1 MKEEIKKM
9 DQAVADSSSFIKRM
23 KNKDP
28 QQIAYEKTISDFWDT
43 SDVPQGS
50 LPVKI
55 ALYPSLESLNEEPKD
70 ELTETEHEY
79 YDRKRKI
86 LVEKMAIANDV
97 YLAHLQNYDQE
108 DPKNKSQKFLF
119 QFNEVG
125 NRLHKQF
132 NIVTERLRLPLEQPL
147 MTYPSLG
154 NLMDA
159 IQQEDIGDKNREYFQ
174 EMAKEIKIKDDIAQ
188 KVLNNRLSVIKTPA
202 EKGKTNL
209 QYKEYQKESKKL
221 LDFCEKMMGKREK
234 EADSIELEQP
244 EGVPKVKEISKEK
257 LNEKLKEIIDQ
268 PQYVRPIEENTLPPY
283 YSREM
288 SGYEP
293 PNPIKQKEREDLL
306 EKVREMTSEES
317 KGGKG
322 EKSVEVDTDLSWDHK
337 GLRPLPKAHKDGL
350 NGSPKPPRV
359 PRVPKAG
366 GSTEGTF
373 KKECPSFGADYKE
386 GKYPESALTKNKDE
400 IVVPQEEKQI
410 PEIDKKNGKNDEGWD
425 FESPGNLV
433 DKKTARWIEEQNE
446 FLGKQE
452 EKELEEDRKERDP
465 PVFNPSGPIKVLQK
479 QRANLHTGYE
489 QTPQHPMGAQIGQAL
504 HPPLVMTNKGDV
516 SWRGPGK
523 RYPLQEK
530 WRTQGGG
537 YGRQYGTGGERKS
550 NQTYTTDRTQTQ
562 GRNTAYESQ
571 RQGSYFPTRSTGNGQ
586 GGNGGDEDRNDKR
599 RYRDTGI
606 GFGNDSHE
614 ESDTEDSYELEITP
628 QQLSQVT
635 PGGGA
640 LKIKLS
646 RKTPLQIT
654 AGAPERKSGT
664 VPMKPE
670 NIQSS
675 KQPIPSSYI
684 DTFSENTQVKQR
696 VEAPLMITPK
706 HLGNN
711 TKQQKGIPIKGEN
724 DLRNSNNH
732 RLARERGTQEWSN
745 ESRGNQ
751 DPNRMNNPPGNGG
764 GGDSSGGT
772 SVDQRFPGE
781 GRGRPRRSGNQR
793 GGGGDDDPDPS
804 DDGDGDD
811 FSSSTDSSV
820 PRKRKQKGPK
830 YVYVLQGPPG
840 PKGQEGQPGQA
851 GRDGRDGQDLSL
863 TKVLEETIK
872 AHKPNLDTTGLENSF
887 DQFG

>member
-1 MKEEIKKM
+1 MKEEIKKL
-9 DQAVADSSSFIKRM
+9 DQAVADSSSFIKKM
-23 KNKDP
+23 KDKDL

-43 SDVPQGS
+43 SDVPQKS
-50 LPVKI
+50 SPVKI
-55 ALYPSLESLNEEPKD
+55 ALYPSLESLNEEPKE
-70 ELTETEHEY
+70 ELTEAEHEY

-132 NIVTERLRLPLEQPL
+132 DIVAERLRLPLEQPL

-159 IQQEDIGDKNREYFQ
+159 IQQEDMGDKNREYIQ

-188 KVLNNRLSVIKTPA
+188 KVLNNRLSVIRTPA

-209 QYKEYQKESKKL
+209 QYEEYQRESKKL

-244 EGVPKVKEISKEK
+244 EGVPKVREISKEK
-257 LNEKLKEIIDQ
+257 LNEKLNEIIDQ
-268 PQYVRPIEENTLPPY
+268 PQYVRPIGENTLPPY

-288 SGYEP
+288 SRYEP
-293 PNPIKQKEREDLL
+293 PNPIKEKEREDLL

-317 KGGKG
+317 KEGKG
-322 EKSVEVDTDLSWDHK
+322 EKLVEVDTDLFWDHE
-337 GLRPLPKAHKDGL
+337 GLRPLPNSHKERL

-359 PRVPKAG
+359 PKVPKVG
-366 GSTEGTF
+366 GNTEGTF
-373 KKECPSFGADYKE
+373 RKECPSFGADYKK
-386 GKYPESALTKNKDE
+386 GKYPEPTLKENKVGM
-400 IVVPQEEKQI
+400 VVPQEEKQI
-410 PEIDKKNGKNDEGWD
+410 PKMDKKNGKNDERWD
-425 FESPGNLV
+425 FESPESLV
-433 DKKTARWIEEQNE
+433 DKKTAKWIEEQNE
-446 FLGKQE
+446 FLGEQK
-452 EKELEEDRKERDP
+452 EKECGKDRKERDP
-465 PVFNPSGPIKVLQK
+465 SVFEPSGPIKVLQR
-479 QRANLHTGYE
+479 QRANLRTDYE
-489 QTPQHPMGAQIGQAL
+489 QTPQHLMGAQNGQAP
-504 HPPLVMTNKGDV
+504 HPPLVVTNRGDV

-523 RYPLQEK
+523 RYPLKEK
-530 WRTQGGG
+530 RRTQWGR

-550 NQTYTTDRTQTQ
+550 NSTYRTDGTQTQ
-562 GRNTAYESQ
+562 SHNTAYESQ
-571 RQGSYFPTRSTGNGQ
+571 RQGSYFPTKSTGNGQ
-586 GGNGGDEDRNDKR
+586 GGNGGDEDRNDKKK
-599 RYRDTGI
+599 YRDTGI
-606 GFGNDSHE
+606 GFENDSHE

-646 RKTPLQIT
+646 KKKPLQIT
-654 AGAPERKSGT
+654 TGVPERKSGT
-664 VPMKPE
+664 SMKPE

-675 KQPIPSSYI
+675 KQSVLSSHM
-684 DTFSENTQVKQR
+684 DTSSESTRVKR
-696 VEAPLMITPK
+696 GVEAPLLITPK

-711 TKQQKGIPIKGEN
+711 IEQQKGIPIKGEN
-724 DLRNSNNH
+724 DLRNNNNH
-732 RLARERGTQEWSN
+732 RLARERGTQRQSN

-751 DPNRMNNPPGNGG
+751 GPSRVNNSPGNGG

-772 SVDQRFPGE
+772 SGDQRFPIE
-781 GRGRPRRSGNQR
+781 GRGRPRRNDNQR

-804 DDGDGDD
+804 NDGDGDD

-820 PRKRKQKGPK
+820 PKKT
-830 YVYVLQGPPG
+830 
-840 PKGQEGQPGQA
+840 EG
-851 GRDGRDGQDLSL
+851 
-863 TKVLEETIK
+863 T
-872 AHKPNLDTTGLENSF
+872 
-887 DQFG
+887 